1 MNTVGIGLRTP
12 HYDAW
17 LSGVAR
23 PPRVVEAIT
32 ENVIGRGGRPR
43 ALLDRIRRDSD
54 LFLHGVSLSIGSTD
68 ALDQDYLAAL
78 RSLIER
84 VEPRFVSD
92 HICFGRVAGIHGHDL
107 WPLPLTEASLAHV
120 VARVDRVQTFL
131 GRRIALENV
140 SSYLRGTG
148 DTMAEADFVSE
159 LAAQADCLLL
169 VDVNNIRVSA
179 HNHGFDAREYLATI
193 SEERVAY
200 MHVAGH
206 SLRDGYRFDDHAS
219 LPDAE
224 VRALLGEAFAR
235 FTDVPCI
242 FEWDE
247 NFPDLD
253 GYLEAARELETCG
266 EAPALRTGT

>member
-84 VEPRFVSD
+84 VEPRFISD

-131 GRRIALENV
+131 GRRIPLENV
-140 SSYLRGTG
+140 SSYLRGTR
-148 DTMAEADFVSE
+148 DTM
-159 LAAQADCLLL
+159 
-169 VDVNNIRVSA
+169 
-179 HNHGFDAREYLATI
+179 T
-193 SEERVAY
+193 
-200 MHVAGH
+200 
-206 SLRDGYRFDDHAS
+206 
-219 LPDAE
+219 
-224 VRALLGEAFAR
+224 
-235 FTDVPCI
+235 
-242 FEWDE
+242 
-247 NFPDLD
+247 
-253 GYLEAARELETCG
+253 
-266 EAPALRTGT
+266 